1 MKLQKGFT
9 LIELIVVIVI
19 LGILAAT
26 AMPKFLDVASN
37 ARIASV
43 TGAMGAMSSAAT
55 LAHSAQLIAGSLP
68 GSSVTLGGTTG
79 ITMSNGYPTADTA
92 GILTAA
98 GIDSTQWT
106 IVAGP
111 PVAVQP
117 KNGGSTTCQATY
129 TASVLGATPVV
140 ASAVGG
146 C

>member
-37 ARIASV
+37 ARIASI

-55 LAHSAQLIAGSLP
+55 LAHSQQLISGAAS
-68 GSSVTLGGTTG
+68 SASVTLGGATV
-79 ITMSNGYPTADTA
+79 TMSLGYPTADAA
-92 GILTAA
+92 GIITAA
-98 GIDSTQWT
+98 GIDTSWT
-106 IVAGP
+106 IAAGN
-111 PVAVQP
+111 PVGVQP
-117 KNGGSTTCQATY
+117 KTGGGANCEATY
-129 TASVLGATPVV
+129 AASVGGATPVV
-140 ASAVGG
+140 ASSVSA